1 MKVVKMHAP
10 FHVQLN
16 KCNIIQNN
24 YIDLTYSFDISEIY
38 WALNN
43 ILNTVILYYTYI
55 IVRSIYIILSSDRKF
70 GYKQMISNKGWK
82 MSLSKK

>member
-1 MKVVKMHAP
+1 MLIYMKVVKMHAP

-38 WALNN
+38 
-43 ILNTVILYYTYI
+43 
-55 IVRSIYIILSSDRKF
+55 
-70 GYKQMISNKGWK
+70 
-82 MSLSKK
+82 